1 MEQKRNNIFTKSD
14 EELIRI
20 LARWWKMS
28 EDELL
33 KPFKVIA
40 SFKKADKRDKND
52 REYGY
57 FVDVRNLNGD
67 ILYYPPKFGPVKIF
81 SLYKDGFMSSD
92 IWQINVKLA
101 PRSQR
106 DKFKNP
112 FLLIMD
118 NAIVGKPKVQFLDKL
133 KKEKLIRKI
142 FEETGSTERD
152 AKNTSNALHAIMGD
166 LYTETER
173 FVFELLQNA
182 DDQPEDGEMV
192 NVKLKTL
199 EENLLFLHTG
209 KPFTENDVESISS
222 IGDSTKKKDTEKTGY
237 KGIGFKSVFSDADT
251 VYIDSGNFS
260 FAFDRNSPLYPEGAN
275 MDETPWQIKPI
286 WEEKYRLPKEVQKED
301 LYFLAPVGIALN
313 VGSEKIATYN
323 KRISELLHKPQFT
336 LFLRN
341 VGEISF
347 ESKGRETITI
357 RKQVTDSGIVQ
368 ITSNSIIEN
377 WITKDYIIDIPAETK
392 EAIQNEKLV
401 PAKLK
406 EATKTKISFAVRIED
421 GTICPVDDAV
431 LYTYLPTKVDDFG
444 FKFLVNAD
452 FLTTA
457 SREQIHFKNIWN
469 RFLFTQIGKLLLDWI
484 KSLKDYKGA
493 LSLLPSHIDDT
504 ENLLANDFYKA
515 LTQSLLSIPFIK
527 GYKGNMLGI
536 KDIMIDKSGLS
547 EIIGKD

>member
-14 EELIRI
+14 EELIKI

-40 SFKKADKRDKND
+40 SFKKADKKDKND

-81 SLYKDGFMSSD
+81 SAYKDGFMSSD

-112 FLLIMD
+112 FLLILD

-209 KPFTENDVESISS
+209 KPFTEDDVESISS
-222 IGDSTKKKDTEKTGY
+222 IGDSTKKKDTEK
-237 KGIGFKSVFSDADT
+237 
-251 VYIDSGNFS
+251 
-260 FAFDRNSPLYPEGAN
+260 
-275 MDETPWQIKPI
+275 
-286 WEEKYRLPKEVQKED
+286 
-301 LYFLAPVGIALN
+301 
-313 VGSEKIATYN
+313 
-323 KRISELLHKPQFT
+323 
-336 LFLRN
+336 
-341 VGEISF
+341 
-347 ESKGRETITI
+347 
-357 RKQVTDSGIVQ
+357 
-368 ITSNSIIEN
+368 N
-377 WITKDYIIDIPAETK
+377 WI
-392 EAIQNEKLV
+392 Q
-401 PAKLK
+401 
-406 EATKTKISFAVRIED
+406 R
-421 GTICPVDDAV
+421 
-431 LYTYLPTKVDDFG
+431 
-444 FKFLVNAD
+444 
-452 FLTTA
+452 
-457 SREQIHFKNIWN
+457 N
-469 RFLFTQIGKLLLDWI
+469 RFQVGVF
-484 KSLKDYKGA
+484 
-493 LSLLPSHIDDT
+493 
-504 ENLLANDFYKA
+504 
-515 LTQSLLSIPFIK
+515 
-527 GYKGNMLGI
+527 
-536 KDIMIDKSGLS
+536 
-547 EIIGKD
+547 